1 MRIKIVCEL
10 VRKEGETV
18 GCMYSE
24 EIGRQS
30 EMMIGKSTSTSQS
43 APVFFERRGVEI
55 T

>member
-1 MRIKIVCEL
+1 MRIDMRIKIVCEL

-30 EMMIGKSTSTSQS
+30 EMMIGIHLHLPICS
-43 APVFFERRGVEI
+43 RLL
-55 T
+55 